1 MNMSKLFYFFILI
14 SLKIVFSQANDI
26 MGFYNKVTNN
36 GNDNNDNSEDN
47 DCLCDINREACN
59 YLCCCDDKCSQ
70 ETRNEWEIRSKCI
83 DKKDTTGIFADRCID
98 SHLVFEFEEEKGKK
112 YTRRGLKKENAT
124 EDISKKNDTIINYC
138 YSIDNS
144 KKMKNEIKSMNLDTS
159 KITDENSSNGNNENG
174 SNATSLTIMK
184 KTKSLRLLQEQNKK
198 VFSNGNDFSL
208 YSGANCENN
217 IYVERFKNANYSCS
231 MKQESNDKIR
241 DGINSNNITILDNTN
256 CKPNN
261 IYCMKEGLISFNHI
275 QDNKNINE
283 NDTILEVEFIITM
296 NSYDRIDN
304 CYINIVKTD
313 EINKTENHP
322 VTFKNSVIFS
332 NNGKA
337 SYRYSGSNGYLN
349 GFPLKIANKSFVFNE
364 FYITG
369 KNNNGECRLDNNSYD
384 YLYYSDKAILFN
396 QNYSYSCHFNKS
408 SVTSLGNTT
417 LFKKLKDIYKIAKYG
432 NSHYSKINDPSYWLE
447 INNTGLNETNI
458 NNTSIKMNIY
468 LGTRKIGINSYKYI
482 YKVILKNVPGKN
494 DTLSLKIN
502 YFDLDLKQD
511 FEIKPEIP
519 AFIPS
524 MIADLL
530 DPLIYSKV
538 EK

>member
-1 MNMSKLFYFFILI
+1 MVRYSQIGKEPIGSK
-14 SLKIVFSQANDI
+14 
-26 MGFYNKVTNN
+26 
-36 GNDNNDNSEDN
+36 SED
-47 DCLCDINREACN
+47 
-59 YLCCCDDKCSQ
+59 SQ
-70 ETRNEWEIRSKCI
+70 VGSNE
-83 DKKDTTGIFADRCID
+83 KKEKRIVPEGGD
-98 SHLVFEFEEEKGKK
+98 SHGSSAAGGGQEPRTIEYHLDKNLLRKKGLNFKK
-112 YTRRGLKKENAT
+112 KSSDAEREQKAETKKTNIGKIPWTRRGTRIKDRTRKNVLFRNGAQKKTRLHSWLNAFGSVGHDPKKGWRYKFQGPAKAGPSFVSFGT
-124 EDISKKNDTIINYC
+124 ARAFSK
-138 YSIDNS
+138 
-144 KKMKNEIKSMNLDTS
+144 
-159 KITDENSSNGNNENG
+159 NGN
-174 SNATSLTIMK
+174 
-184 KTKSLRLLQEQNKK
+184 
-198 VFSNGNDFSL
+198 
-208 YSGANCENN
+208 
-217 IYVERFKNANYSCS
+217 
-231 MKQESNDKIR
+231 
-241 DGINSNNITILDNTN
+241 
-256 CKPNN
+256 
-261 IYCMKEGLISFNHI
+261 
-275 QDNKNINE
+275 
-283 NDTILEVEFIITM
+283 
-296 NSYDRIDN
+296 
-304 CYINIVKTD
+304 
-313 EINKTENHP
+313 
-322 VTFKNSVIFS
+322 
-332 NNGKA
+332 A

-349 GFPLKIANKSFVFNE
+349 GLPLKIANKSFVFNE

-447 INNTGLNETNI
+447 INNTGLNATNI

-524 MIADLL
+524 MPADLL

>member
-59 YLCCCDDKCSQ
+59 YLCCCDDKCSL

-159 KITDENSSNGNNENG
+159 KITDENSPNGNDE
-174 SNATSLTIMK
+174 SRINATSLTIMK
-184 KTKSLRLLQEQNKK
+184 KTKILRLLQEHNET
-198 VFSNGNDFSL
+198 VFSNSIGFSL

-231 MKQESNDKIR
+231 MTQKLNEQIR
-241 DGINSNNITILDNTN
+241 DDINSSNIKILNKICSLKNT
-256 CKPNN
+256 
-261 IYCMKEGLISFNHI
+261 YCMKDGLISFNPI
-275 QDNKNINE
+275 SDKNIYDYE
-283 NDTILEVEFIITM
+283 TILEVEFIIQM
-296 NSYDRIDN
+296 NTFDIIDN
-304 CYINIVKTD
+304 CFINIVKTK
-313 EINKTENHP
+313 EINKTENDS
-322 VTFKNSVIFS
+322 VSFKNSVIFS
-332 NNGKA
+332 KNGNA

-349 GFPLKIANKSFVFNE
+349 GLPLKIANKSFVFNE

-369 KNNNGECRLDNNSYD
+369 KNKDGECRLDNNSYD

-408 SVTSLGNTT
+408 SVASLGNTT

-524 MIADLL
+524 MPADLL